1 MSKRDNSSKYPK
13 SLSVKDM
20 LHLGKALPKKESTI
34 ILIFQFNFK
43 HMRWSSVLIK
53 AEFMIEE
60 LPFATGGF
68 REAFKAT
75 SITAG
80 FEETTWVV
88 KKYLTTAVEVIR
100 ETNETEQTHA
110 QKSVQMYYLAKN
122 FASQLNEKLPKME

>member
-1 MSKRDNSSKYPK
+1 
-13 SLSVKDM
+13 
-20 LHLGKALPKKESTI
+20 
-34 ILIFQFNFK
+34 
-43 HMRWSSVLIK
+43 MRWSSVPNK

-122 FASQLNEKLPKME
+122 FA